1 MRFEVVTCKTRQKLE
16 SYILCPDLRYTNIQ
30 DTLYVILDLLQP
42 PEIPAPQKNF
52 IVKSEKIFQKS
63 SNLGELKQN
72 Y

>member
-42 PEIPAPQKNF
+42 PEIPAQ
-52 IVKSEKIFQKS
+52 
-63 SNLGELKQN
+63 QN
-72 Y
+72 

>member
-1 MRFEVVTCKTRQKLE
+1 MRNFKKRVINFQH
-16 SYILCPDLRYTNIQ
+16 YLRYTNIQ

-42 PEIPAPQKNF
+42 PEIPAPQKY
-52 IVKSEKIFQKS
+52 IMVKSEKIFQKS